1 MGGLTINKLISI
13 VVSVYNKEKFLDKCI
28 QSIIDLNMDKSQLEA
43 IFVDDV
49 STDNSYNI
57 LKKYADEYDFI
68 RCIQLEE
75 NSGSPADPRNLGI
88 QEAKGKYITI
98 VDADDWLEPN
108 GYPNLINQ
116 MEEHGSDIG
125 FGQAFKNRNKDIVKV
140 ANFASYKKA
149 NGIVPYEIYKIFR
162 GMGPWGKIFKRST
175 AIDHNIKFRNLKF
188 AEDKLFYAELIS
200 KSKSASMTD
209 EHVYHVNRY
218 SDNISLVKETD
229 DIEKANFNI
238 EVLKD
243 LIKMDLPE
251 YAKKQIISRIVE
263 MDFISRVFIKKS
275 FLKSNNKDVY
285 YNMFEEVQNI
295 IKEHGYD
302 IEDFL
307 ENERY
312 TNAFHAYQHS
322 KEHFEEYIKFMLY
335 NAYAHKYI
343 KNNVVHFNYPDK
355 FNYLPTLTSK
365 CVAVHDGTHY
375 MNETFYEVLHV
386 YKKPNTTIEGV
397 ELVKINDEST
407 RKTLKYEIH
416 DNQIY
421 LKTDDLH
428 LDNYDFNIVIK
439 FNDFEHSTVYASHP
453 IDNKNSKFKNKSAK
467 LDLESINKAKKAPKK
482 PSYLTTPPSYIVTIK
497 KANLYHDVN
506 FTDQVKSVAKGNIVE
521 IVSIEET
528 VNKTPRLITRDGYYI
543 SANTDIITPVN
554 LESFINE
561 QSKQTTADK
570 VNENSKSNNKF
581 SNIKN
586 RLLKR

>member
-1 MGGLTINKLISI
+1 
-13 VVSVYNKEKFLDKCI
+13 
-28 QSIIDLNMDKSQLEA
+28 
-43 IFVDDV
+43 
-49 STDNSYNI
+49 
-57 LKKYADEYDFI
+57 
-68 RCIQLEE
+68 
-75 NSGSPADPRNLGI
+75 
-88 QEAKGKYITI
+88 
-98 VDADDWLEPN
+98 
-108 GYPNLINQ
+108 
-116 MEEHGSDIG
+116 
-125 FGQAFKNRNKDIVKV
+125 
-140 ANFASYKKA
+140 
-149 NGIVPYEIYKIFR
+149 
-162 GMGPWGKIFKRST
+162 
-175 AIDHNIKFRNLKF
+175 
-188 AEDKLFYAELIS
+188 
-200 KSKSASMTD
+200 
-209 EHVYHVNRY
+209 
-218 SDNISLVKETD
+218 
-229 DIEKANFNI
+229 
-238 EVLKD
+238 
-243 LIKMDLPE
+243 
-251 YAKKQIISRIVE
+251 
-263 MDFISRVFIKKS
+263 
-275 FLKSNNKDVY
+275 
-285 YNMFEEVQNI
+285 
-295 IKEHGYD
+295 
-302 IEDFL
+302 
-307 ENERY
+307 
-312 TNAFHAYQHS
+312 
-322 KEHFEEYIKFMLY
+322 
-335 NAYAHKYI
+335 
-343 KNNVVHFNYPDK
+343 
-355 FNYLPTLTSK
+355 
-365 CVAVHDGTHY
+365 

-386 YKKPNTTIEGV
+386 YKKPNTAIEGV

-543 SANTDIITPVN
+543 SANTDIFTPVN